1 MATEQTGRVIVTYA
15 RGWQSLAATRS
26 LGRRGVEVITADE
39 VALTPASF
47 SKYSTGTF
55 TYPDCSKSP
64 DEFLD
69 KLESEIAR
77 HKPDDPDTPYVLM
90 PIHKETYLIAKHRE
104 RFEPHIRVPLPS
116 IEQIEEVHNKGT
128 LAAYAQDN
136 GLCAPPTI
144 FPASIEEL
152 ESRADEIDLPAFV
165 KLRESAAG
173 VGIAK
178 VDTREELIAYFKS
191 LVDDY
196 GLAPE
201 DYPIVQQGVPGDD
214 YCVTTLFDRGKLIA
228 CMTYRNIRQFPADK
242 GAGVVRETVKAE
254 KMESVCEALLGPKG
268 WHGVAEI
275 DFRWTGEPDD
285 DPWLIEVNP
294 RFWGGLTQ
302 AVESGWD
309 YPWLL
314 YRLAVDGRV
323 DSPDDVSYDVKTE
336 APLVGLLATLQEI
349 SKSSTHSDNLKD
361 AWKGAREEFSE
372 GSRREG
378 LRQLFGGLKDFVD
391 VKGRAETVQDLF
403 KVHKSTVNDLF
414 SSDDP
419 KPMLGALYPL
429 VVFLKHGK
437 INMELLTS
445 ESGPPTAAEE
455 SEEDS

>member
-1 MATEQTGRVIVTYA
+1 MSSEKAGRVIVTYA
-15 RGWQSLAATRS
+15 RGWQSLAVTRS

-39 VALTPASF
+39 VAMTPASF
-47 SKYSTGTF
+47 SKYSTASF
-55 TYPDCSKSP
+55 TYPDCSKNP

-69 KLESEIAR
+69 QLESEIIR

-90 PIHKETYLIAKHRE
+90 PIHKEPYLIAKHRE
-104 RFEPHIRVPLPS
+104 RFEAHIRVPVPS
-116 IEQIEEVHNKGT
+116 IELIEEVHNKGT

-152 ESRADEIDLPAFV
+152 ESRADEIALPAFV
-165 KLRESAAG
+165 KLRESADG

-178 VDTREELIAYFKS
+178 VDTREELITYFKS
-191 LVDDY
+191 LVEDY

-214 YCVTTLFDRGKLIA
+214 YCVTTLFDQGQLIA

-275 DFRWTGEPDD
+275 DFRWTGDLDE

-314 YRLAVDGRV
+314 YRLAVDGKV
-323 DSPDDVSYDVKTE
+323 DPPDEVSYDVKTE

-349 SKSSTHSDNLKD
+349 SKSSTHSDNLKA
-361 AWKGAREEFSE
+361 AWNAAREEFSE
-372 GSRREG
+372 GSKRQG
-378 LRQLFGGLKDFVD
+378 LRQLFSGLKDFVD
-391 VKGRAETVQDLF
+391 VKGRAGTVQDLF
-403 KVHKSTVNDLF
+403 KVHKNTVNDLF

-445 ESGPPTAAEE
+445 ESGPAKAGEE
-455 SEEDS
+455 SDEES